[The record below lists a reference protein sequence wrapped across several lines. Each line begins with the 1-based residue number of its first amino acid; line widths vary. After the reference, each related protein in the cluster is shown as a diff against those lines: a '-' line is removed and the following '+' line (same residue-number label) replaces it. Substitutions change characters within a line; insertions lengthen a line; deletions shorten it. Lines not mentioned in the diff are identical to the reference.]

1 MEGSGTFEDFVR
13 AGLERLGIELDPA
26 ELAVIQAA
34 ESIYGAQIDALM
46 RLDLGDVEPEN
57 DLDLSRAPKSS

>member
-13 AGLERLGIELDPA
+13 AGLDRLGLEPDPA

-34 ESIYGAQIDALM
+34 DAIYGPQIDALM
-46 RLDLGDVEPEN
+46 ALELGDVEPEH
-57 DLDLSRAPKSS
+57 DVDLSRAPESS

>member
-1 MEGSGTFEDFVR
+1 MEGSGTFDDFVR

-26 ELAVIQAA
+26 ELAVIRAA

-46 RLDLGDVEPEN
+46 RLYLGAVPPEH
-57 DLDLSRAPKSS
+57 DLDLSRPPEPA